1 MNLEFAREF
10 ADEWVAAWNEH
21 DLERVLSHYSEGFVL
36 ATPLIKKIAGEPSGV
51 LTGKAAIRP
60 YWRRALE
67 LVPDL
72 HLKLLY
78 VTAGI
83 DMVAVCYETVG
94 NRIAIENFL
103 FDADGKVCRS
113 TVCYS
118 A

>member
-1 MNLEFAREF
+1 MDMEF
-10 ADEWVAAWNEH
+10 ADKFAREWVAAWNAH

-60 YWRRALE
+60 YWSRALE

-72 HLKLLY
+72 YLKLLH

-94 NRIAIENFL
+94 NRIAIENFS
-103 FDADGKVCRS
+103 FDSNGKVCRS

>member
-1 MNLEFAREF
+1 MDMQFARNF
-10 ADEWVAAWNEH
+10 ADEWVAAWNAH
-21 DLERVLSHYSEGFVL
+21 DLDRVLSHYRDDFVL

-60 YWRRALE
+60 YWSRALK

-72 HLKLLY
+72 RLKLLH
-78 VTAGI
+78 VTSGI

-103 FDADGKVCRS
+103 FDSNGKVCRS
-113 TVCYS
+113 TVCYNS
-118 A
+118 